1 MFTVDFLLKKDNS
14 WIYYIC
20 RLRWM
25 HRLLKNQEL
34 EIVDEDKNPVI
45 EGRDSLSMCYIWNM
59 ED

>member
-1 MFTVDFLLKKDNS
+1 
-14 WIYYIC
+14 
-20 RLRWM
+20 M